1 MYKQTPRA
9 GSGEQSWE
17 DPSTHG
23 PTQLAESVKAPSDSE
38 RDPDSKHKSGEFQKD
53 DSSRWP
59 LASTFMHK

>member
-17 DPSTHG
+17 DLSTHG

-53 DSSRWP
+53 DSSR
-59 LASTFMHK
+59 